1 VAAETITTA
10 LLNFFKKKLV
20 DYQIENFYQELRD
33 DAKEKSVTIYSLSN
47 TANEQQYS
55 KQVCYKI
62 DYQIQVVYGFSVSET
77 EALADY
83 IHKKIVMSNQA
94 YSQDGY
100 HFYITPLQGRT
111 PKYLGTLDSGYHK
124 YGIDVLVIYNNNRKD
139 D

>member
-1 VAAETITTA
+1 MAAVTITTA
-10 LLNFFKKKLV
+10 LLNFLKKKLV

-47 TANEQQYS
+47 TANEQQFAN
-55 KQVCYKI
+55 QVCYKM

-77 EALADY
+77 EVLADY
-83 IHKKIVMSNQA
+83 IYKKIVMSNQA

-100 HFYITPLQGRT
+100 DFYITPLQGRT

-124 YGIDVLVIYNNNRKD
+124 YGIDVLVIYNNRKD

>member
-1 VAAETITTA
+1 MAAVTITTA
-10 LLNFFKKKLV
+10 LLNFFKEQLK
-20 DYQIENFYQELRD
+20 DFDIQNFYQELRD

-47 TANEQQYS
+47 TANEQQYCE
-55 KQVCYKI
+55 QVCYKM

-77 EALADY
+77 ETLADY

-100 HFYITPLQGRT
+100 DFYITPLQGRT

-124 YGIDVLVIYNNNRKD
+124 YGIDVLVIYNNK
-139 D
+139 

>member
-1 VAAETITTA
+1 MAAVTITTA
-10 LLNFFKKKLV
+10 LLNLLKEKLV

-47 TANEQQYS
+47 TANEQQYGD
-55 KQVCYKI
+55 QVCYKM
-62 DYQIQVVYGFSVSET
+62 DYQIQVVNGFSISET

-94 YSQDGY
+94 YNQDGY
-100 HFYITPLQGRT
+100 DFYVTPLQGRT

-124 YGIDVLVIYNNNRKD
+124 YGIDVLVIYNNK
-139 D
+139 